1 MLGYFIRRMFYMVVI
16 LALVSVVS
24 FYIVNLPPGSWIES
38 YRLELIAE
46 SGTAAN
52 EAELEYLTKR
62 YGLDQPLYIQ
72 YLRWIVPIVTEW
84 DFGQSFEWQQPVWGL
99 IRERLLLTMI
109 ISIASILFI
118 YAVSIPIALYSATRQ
133 YSVGDYFFSFVGLIG
148 LATPNFLLALVFM
161 VVMLRVFGISPGG
174 LFSPEYLRQSW
185 SLAKFWDML
194 KHLPVPVIVIGT
206 AGTASLIR
214 VLRAQLLDELQKQY
228 VNTARSKGV
237 AEWRLILKY
246 PFRMAVNPILSTI
259 GNLLPAIVSGSAIV
273 SIVLGLPTTGPL
285 LLRSLIAQDTY
296 AASSMLMMLSFLT
309 IIGVFVSDLLLMWL
323 DPRIRYERTN

>member
-1 MLGYFIRRMFYMVVI
+1 MLGYFIRRIAYMVVI

-38 YRLELIAE
+38 YRLELLAE
-46 SGTAAN
+46 GGTNAN

-72 YLRWIVPIVTEW
+72 YVRWIVPVVTRW
-84 DFGQSFEWQQPVWGL
+84 DFGQSFEWKQPVWGL
-99 IRERLLLTMI
+99 IKERLLLTMI
-109 ISIASILFI
+109 ISTASILFI

-174 LFSPEYLRQSW
+174 LFSPEYLRAPW
-185 SLAKFWDML
+185 SLAKFWDMMQ
-194 KHLPVPVIVIGT
+194 HLPVPIIVIGT

-259 GNLLPAIVSGSAIV
+259 GNLLPAVVSGSAIV

-296 AASSMLMMLSFLT
+296 AAASMLMMLSFLT
-309 IIGVFVSDLLLMWL
+309 VIGVFISDLLLMWL
-323 DPRIRYERTN
+323 DPRIRFERTN